1 MGLKSLLS
9 LPFARQIIK
18 KNSKWKKNAV
28 KVQNRLLLSLINQ
41 AKNTKF
47 GKDHNFSEISN
58 YSDWKKNI
66 PVRDYEELKI
76 YVQQIIEGEKDVL
89 WPGKPLY
96 FCKTSGTT
104 SGTKYI
110 PISKESM
117 PHHITAARDAI
128 LNYIAETKNTSIVN
142 GKMIFLQGSPEL
154 SKTGDILT
162 GRLSGIV
169 AHHTPSYLKKNQLPS
184 YETNCIEDWENK
196 VDKILEETLNENMSL
211 ISGIPPWVQM
221 YFEKLQNRTGKLI
234 KDIFPKFDL
243 FIYGGVNYE
252 PYRQTFEKLIGKK
265 VDGIELYPASEG
277 FIAYQDSQTEK
288 GMLLCVNHGIF
299 YEFIPSEEFF
309 NKNPTRISLADVEI
323 GVNYVIILNTD
334 AGLWGYNIGDTIKF
348 VSIDPY
354 RIVVSGRI
362 KHFTSAFGEHVI
374 AEEVEKSLQETITKI
389 PAQVN
394 EFHVAPQVKPESGL
408 PYHQWLI
415 EFEKEP
421 ENMADFSELIDNT
434 LQKHN
439 SYYKDLISGGILK
452 PLLITKIN
460 KNGFRD
466 YMKSIGKLGG
476 QNKVPRLANDRKIA
490 DKLNVF

>member
-9 LPFARQIIK
+9 LPFARQIVK

-28 KVQNRLLLSLINQ
+28 KVQNTLLLSLVSQ

-76 YVQQIIEGEKDVL
+76 YVQEIIDGEKDVL
-89 WPGKPLY
+89 WPGRPLY

-117 PHHITAARDAI
+117 PHHITAARDSI
-128 LNYIAETKNTSIVN
+128 LSYIAETKNTSIVN

-196 VDKILEETLNENMSL
+196 VDAILEETLDKNMSL

-221 YFEKLQNRTGKLI
+221 YFEKLQDKTGKLI

-277 FIAYQDSQTEK
+277 FIAYQDCQTEK

-309 NKNPTRISLADVEI
+309 NKNPTRISLADVEV

-374 AEEVEKSLQETITKI
+374 AEEVEKSLQETIAKI

-394 EFHVAPQVKPESGL
+394 EFHVAPQVNPESGL
-408 PYHQWLI
+408 PYHQWLV

-421 ENMADFSELIDNT
+421 ENMAVFSEVIDNT

-439 SYYKDLISGGILK
+439 TYYKDLISGGILK

>member
-9 LPFARQIIK
+9 LPFARQIVK

-28 KVQNRLLLSLINQ
+28 KVQNKLLLSLISQ

-47 GKDHNFSEISN
+47 GNDHNFSEISN

-66 PVRDYEELKI
+66 PIRDYEDLKI
-76 YVQQIIEGEKDVL
+76 YVQEIIDGKKDVL
-89 WPGKPLY
+89 WPGRPLY

-110 PISKESM
+110 PISTESM
-117 PHHITAARDAI
+117 LHHITAARDAI
-128 LNYIAETKNTSIVN
+128 LSYIAETKNTSIVN

-184 YETNCIEDWENK
+184 YKTNCLENWEDK
-196 VDKILEETLNENMSL
+196 VDSILEETLNENMSL

-221 YFEKLQNRTGKLI
+221 YFEKLQDKTGKLI

-252 PYRQTFEKLIGKK
+252 PYRQTFENLIGKK

-309 NKNPTRISLADVEI
+309 NKNPTRISLGDVEI

-374 AEEVEKSLQETITKI
+374 AEEVEKSLQETIAKI

-394 EFHVAPQVKPESGL
+394 EFHVAPQVNPESGL
-408 PYHQWLI
+408 PYHQWLV

-439 SYYKDLISGGILK
+439 AYYKDLISGGILK

-490 DKLNVF
+490 DKLNAF